1 MLRLY
6 LVLLFNFKLMKE
18 KINAGRITEIKPIG
32 KFLSTLKFFSSS
44 RSSPTPKPE
53 K

>member
-18 KINAGRITEIKPIG
+18 KINAGIKRM
-32 KFLSTLKFFSSS
+32 LKKALLFDL
-44 RSSPTPKPE
+44 K
-53 K
+53 